1 MVASQLADRAA
12 LESRIRG
19 EYNEMPGLRL
29 TPAQARR
36 LWDIDATT
44 CQAALEDLTHSGFLS
59 CAKDGTFVRSDRRFA
74 AA

>member
-1 MVASQLADRAA
+1 MAPQLADRAA
-12 LESRIRG
+12 LENRIRG

-36 LWDIDATT
+36 LWDIDAPT
-44 CQAALEDLTHSGFLS
+44 CQAALDDLTHSGFLT
-59 CAKDGTFVRSDRRFA
+59 CTRDGAFVRSDRRFA